1 MRTLI
6 AILLLLIAMVQYRIW
21 VGKDSLVDVWQLE
34 QAVKVQREENQ
45 RLRMR
50 NQQLAAEVSDL
61 KNGLAAVEARAR
73 EELGMVRKDETLYRY
88 SDR

>member
-6 AILLLLIAMVQYRIW
+6 AILLLLIVMVQYRIW

-34 QAVKVQREENQ
+34 QAVKLQREENQ
-45 RLRMR
+45 RLRLR